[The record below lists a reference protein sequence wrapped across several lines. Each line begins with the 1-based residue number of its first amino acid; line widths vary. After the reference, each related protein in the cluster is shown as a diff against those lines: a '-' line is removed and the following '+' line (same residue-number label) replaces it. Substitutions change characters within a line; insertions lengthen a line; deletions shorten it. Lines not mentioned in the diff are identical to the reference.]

1 MTNLT
6 EISSDAQF
14 NDLVAKKDLVFV
26 LNFWA
31 SWAEPCQQMNEVFQE
46 LAGKFPALQ
55 FLKIEAEEY
64 PDISESFEISAVPT
78 FIILK
83 GGKIADQIEGAK
95 AAELTN
101 AVVKHSKGVLNK
113 FAATSAAGTDNG
125 AKPVKDLN
133 SRLKALVNSAPVMIF
148 IKGTPQQPRCGF
160 SRQLVELLG
169 EQKVKYSSFN
179 ILADEDV
186 RQGLKAYSDWPT
198 YPQVYVNGEL
208 MGGLDIIKEMIA
220 SGEFQDVLPKEKDLS
235 TRLQELIEKQPVMV
249 FIKGSPEEPRCGFS
263 RQLVALLN
271 ERHVKYGYFDI
282 LSDDEVRQGMKVHVD
297 WPTFPMLF
305 YKGELLGGLDIVKEM
320 IESGEFDQ
328 VLTA

>member
-1 MTNLT
+1 
-6 EISSDAQF
+6 
-14 NDLVAKKDLVFV
+14 
-26 LNFWA
+26 
-31 SWAEPCQQMNEVFQE
+31 MNEVFKE
-46 LAGKFPALQ
+46 LSAKFPALY

-64 PDISESFEISAVPT
+64 ADISEKYEISAVPS
-78 FIILK
+78 FILIK
-83 GGKIADQIEGAK
+83 NDRPVDRIEGAK

-101 AVVKHSKGVLNK
+101 TVAKHAKGVLNK
-113 FAATSAAGTDNG
+113 FSVNTTTATETI
-125 AKPVKDLN
+125 KPVKDLN
-133 SRLKALVNSAPVMIF
+133 SRLKALINSAPVMIF

-160 SRQLVELLG
+160 SRQLIDILTQ
-169 EQKVKYSSFN
+169 QKVKYSSFN

-186 RQGLKAYSDWPT
+186 RQGLKSYSDWPT
-198 YPQVYVNGEL
+198 FPQVYINGEL

-220 SGEFQDVLPKEKDLS
+220 SGEFKELLPKEKDLS

-249 FIKGSPEEPRCGFS
+249 FIKGTPEEPRCGFS
-263 RQLVALLN
+263 RQLISILN
-271 ERHVKYGYFDI
+271 NRHVKYGYFDI
-282 LSDDEVRQGMKVHVD
+282 LSDDEVRQGLKAHVD

>member
-1 MTNLT
+1 MSNLL
-6 EISSDAQF
+6 EISSDEQF
-14 NDLVAKKDLVFV
+14 GDLLSKKDTVYV

-31 SWAEPCQQMNEVFQE
+31 SWAEPCQQMNEVFAE

-64 PDISESFEISAVPT
+64 PDISETFEISAVPT
-78 FIILK
+78 FIVLK
-83 GGKIADQIEGAK
+83 GGKIAEQIEGAK

-101 AVVKHSKGVLNK
+101 AVAKHAKGVLNK
-113 FAATSAAGTDNG
+113 FATSAAAGTDNG

-133 SRLKALVNSAPVMIF
+133 ARLKALVNSAPVMIF

-169 EQKVKYSSFN
+169 EEKVKYSSFN

-220 SGEFQDVLPKEKDLS
+220 SGEFKEMLPKEKDLS
-235 TRLQELIEKQPVMV
+235 TRLQELIEKQSVMV
-249 FIKGSPEEPRCGFS
+249 FIKGTPEEPRCGFS

-271 ERHVKYGYFDI
+271 DRHVKYGYFDI
-282 LSDDEVRQGMKVHVD
+282 LSDDDVRQGMKAHVD

>member
-1 MTNLT
+1 
-6 EISSDAQF
+6 
-14 NDLVAKKDLVFV
+14 
-26 LNFWA
+26 
-31 SWAEPCQQMNEVFQE
+31 MNEVFAE

-101 AVVKHSKGVLNK
+101 AVAKHAKGVLNK
-113 FAATSAAGTDNG
+113 FANTAAAGTETG
-125 AKPVKDLN
+125 VKPVKDLN

-160 SRQLVELLG
+160 SRQLVELLA
-169 EQKVKYSSFN
+169 EEKVKYSSFN

-208 MGGLDIIKEMIA
+208 MGGLDIIKEMIV
-220 SGEFQDVLPKEKDLS
+220 SGEFKEMLPKDKDLS

-249 FIKGSPEEPRCGFS
+249 FIKGTPDEPRCGFS
-263 RQLVALLN
+263 RQLVSLLN
-271 ERHVKYGYFDI
+271 DRHVKYGHFDI
-282 LSDDEVRQGMKVHVD
+282 LSDDEVRQGMKAHVD

>member
-220 SGEFQDVLPKEKDLS
+220 SGEFQDVLPEEKDLS

>member
-1 MTNLT
+1 MSNLIDLNS
-6 EISSDAQF
+6 EAQF
-14 NDLVAKKDLVFV
+14 GELLTKKKTIRV

-31 SWAEPCQQMNEVFQE
+31 SWAEPCQQMNEVFVE
-46 LAGKFPALQ
+46 LSRRYPAVQ
-55 FLKIEAEEY
+55 FIKIEAEEY
-64 PDISESFEISAVPT
+64 PDISENYAIAAVPT
-78 FIILK
+78 FVFLEGDKVI
-83 GGKIADQIEGAK
+83 GRVEGAN

-101 AVVKHSKGVLNK
+101 TVAKHARSAVYESLDVGNK
-113 FAATSAAGTDNG
+113 ATDV
-125 AKPVKDLN
+125 KPVKDLHA
-133 SRLKALVNSAPVMIF
+133 RLKALVNSAPVMIF

-160 SRQLVELLG
+160 SRQLVELLA

-179 ILADEDV
+179 ILADENV
-186 RQGLKAYSDWPT
+186 RQGLKTYSDWPT
-198 YPQVYVNGEL
+198 YPQIYIHGEL

-235 TRLQELIEKQPVMV
+235 TQLQELIEKQPVMV
-249 FIKGSPEEPRCGFS
+249 FIKGTPEEPRCGFS

-282 LSDDEVRQGMKVHVD
+282 LSDEDVRQGLKKHVD